1 MTQKKGFF
9 GWVSRLFGKKKEVYE
24 APAVI
29 LIEREEP
36 KPAPVAEVKVE
47 PKAEEKPVV
56 VKKAAP
62 KKVATKKIPAKKPA
76 EKKPT
81 AKKTSAKPTAK
92 KATKKPQAK
101 KTTAKKVTSKK
112 TK

>member
-47 PKAEEKPVV
+47 PKAEALILNIWDKFISLNHNELLI
-56 VKKAAP
+56 ANSSDLCLEFF
-62 KKVATKKIPAKKPA
+62 KVHHLNY
-76 EKKPT
+76 
-81 AKKTSAKPTAK
+81 
-92 KATKKPQAK
+92 
-101 KTTAKKVTSKK
+101 
-112 TK
+112 